1 MLWSDLRLL
10 DEQSGYPPLKLPR
23 LFEDCIHL
31 VNSLLYVKKQRP
43 VYEMRITT
51 DAGFA
56 LKKEDVTR
64 ELSNN
69 CFMYGKDVKS
79 MRIEILRWG
88 ESKDFGKNGV
98 DRYTVGEYTMSEEKD
113 ECLIFKLPSIIKGSD
128 QDPEMFLDKGWASVL
143 MHMRILV
150 GCMIGIDF
158 EIQCVHKQTTMILRK
173 YDGLC
178 TCDTKLDDD
187 TKIDDKKNMNDNKT
201 FSFEKAGPST
211 FAAVARKALYLLL
224 KKIGEPKCAA
234 TYQVRMHDLFV

>member
-1 MLWSDLRLL
+1 MLWFDLRLL

-23 LFEDCIHL
+23 LFEDCLHL

-43 VYEMRITT
+43 VYEIRIVCE
-51 DAGFA
+51 AGFE
-56 LKKEDVTR
+56 LKNEDVER
-64 ELSNN
+64 ELSKN
-69 CFMYGKDVKS
+69 CFMYGKDVER

-88 ESKDFGKNGV
+88 DSKEYGKNGV
-98 DRYTVGEYTMSEEKD
+98 DRYTVGEYTMSGETD
-113 ECLIFKLPSIIKGSD
+113 ECLIFKLPSIMKCSY

-150 GCMIGIDF
+150 GCMVGMDF

-187 TKIDDKKNMNDNKT
+187 TQTDDDTSMKDNKT
-201 FSFEKAGPST
+201 FSFEKTGPAT
-211 FAAVARKALYLLL
+211 FATVARKALYLLL